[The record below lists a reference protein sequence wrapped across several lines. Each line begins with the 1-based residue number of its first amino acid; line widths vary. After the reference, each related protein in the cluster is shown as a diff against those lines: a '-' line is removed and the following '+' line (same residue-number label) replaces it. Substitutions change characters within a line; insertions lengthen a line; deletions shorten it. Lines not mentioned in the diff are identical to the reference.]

1 MLAEGRINEPG
12 WISATIDMVALARIR
27 SEGEM
32 RNHADWHRQPGAA
45 TALATRCEVVSLV

>member
-1 MLAEGRINEPG
+1 MA
-12 WISATIDMVALARIR
+12 ALARIR

-45 TALATRCEVVSLV
+45 PLGQRCEVVSLG